1 MNIDGKC
8 LNNFTFYGNLRPGSE
23 TISMNSVHDQHRYN
37 IILGLKKFCVKYSN
51 KKIMGHL
58 NTNNPTCYKH
68 PDNSVYIDLILTNSP
83 NCFQSSSTFET
94 GFSGF
99 HKLILTFFRS
109 EILQQRPNI
118 ISYQNYKRFDRHLSV
133 TSKKI

>member
-1 MNIDGKC
+1 MDDFNTEISQP
-8 LNNFTFYGNLRPGSE
+8 NFASFYAIYNFKNL
-23 TISMNSVHDQHRYN
+23 I
-37 IILGLKKFCVKYSN
+37 
-51 KKIMGHL
+51 
-58 NTNNPTCYKH
+58 NNPTCYKH

-99 HKLILTFFRS
+99 HKLILTFFKS

-133 TSKKI
+133 TSKKIEKSKSMDFETFKRTIVDKLDTCQSL